1 VNFTLPVCW
10 TGEVDGN
17 RFPFDGYQTMHQ
29 NTYIERM
36 IDLSDPE
43 GNVYLNMSPEEA
55 VEAVASGDAQRIGQ
69 IDGQFALVQKQG
81 KLVRMA
87 RSIGRPLRYFL
98 AKQAAGPCLV
108 VAERIDELKAFLDQE
123 GLGDQFHP
131 SYTRM
136 VPAHYLVELGLIGC
150 PDPNPTYTRF
160 FDPTRNYWSTDLDEI
175 GAAYIGTLAD
185 ECNRWLDRIDSDE
198 PLGVLFSG
206 GIDSGSVFLVL
217 HHLLLQRGE
226 SPARLKA
233 FTLSIQGDSPD
244 ATQAARFLAELD
256 MSLFLEPVEV
266 NSEEIDFRDAVRI
279 IEDYKP
285 LDVQSAT
292 MAVAICR
299 GIRQRYPDWKYLVD
313 GDGGDENL
321 KDYPIEENPELTIRS
336 VLNNLML
343 YQEGWGVDAVKHSLT
358 YSGGQS
364 RGHVRTYA
372 PARAFEFCGFSPY
385 ALPNVIA
392 VAEGIPF
399 VELTDWDHQRLYT
412 LKGEIVRRGIEAV
425 TGIRMPIFEKRR
437 FQNGTVSESLF
448 RELFPAEE
456 AEYRAVFA
464 QMY

>member
-1 VNFTLPVCW
+1 
-10 TGEVDGN
+10 
-17 RFPFDGYQTMHQ
+17 
-29 NTYIERM
+29 
-36 IDLSDPE
+36 
-43 GNVYLNMSPEEA
+43 
-55 VEAVASGDAQRIGQ
+55 
-69 IDGQFALVQKQG
+69 
-81 KLVRMA
+81 
-87 RSIGRPLRYFL
+87 
-98 AKQAAGPCLV
+98 
-108 VAERIDELKAFLDQE
+108 
-123 GLGDQFHP
+123 
-131 SYTRM
+131 
-136 VPAHYLVELGLIGC
+136 
-150 PDPNPTYTRF
+150 
-160 FDPTRNYWSTDLDEI
+160 
-175 GAAYIGTLAD
+175 
-185 ECNRWLDRIDSDE
+185 
-198 PLGVLFSG
+198 
-206 GIDSGSVFLVL
+206 
-217 HHLLLQRGE
+217 
-226 SPARLKA
+226 
-233 FTLSIQGDSPD
+233 
-244 ATQAARFLAELD
+244 

-266 NSEEIDFRDAVRI
+266 SKEDVDFRDAVRI

-372 PARAFEFCGFSPY
+372 PAREFGFCGFSPY

-425 TGIRMPIFEKRR
+425 TGLRMPIFEKRR

-456 AEYRAVFA
+456 ADYRAVFA
-464 QMY
+464 EMY